1 MSLRRRPLSVRSDN
15 HAAFRSQGLT
25 FPPPDIPLKSP
36 EEVDGVEE
44 SVQRRAGHRHSVC
57 GRGRDEGDGLRRQHV
72 ESFNGVFARSVCFCL
87 CFLVLLLFVRLL
99 GSGDGITT
107 RSNRGAL
114 GGLSPEMF
122 RRKFQPT
129 TGHGPNSAVAY
140 GGDRPVSRSKATSP
154 QKAITSHLLP
164 RLHDQYGRCSSNSLP
179 L

>member
-1 MSLRRRPLSVRSDN
+1 MM
-15 HAAFRSQGLT
+15 
-25 FPPPDIPLKSP
+25 P
-36 EEVDGVEE
+36 E
-44 SVQRRAGHRHSVC
+44 
-57 GRGRDEGDGLRRQHV
+57 
-72 ESFNGVFARSVCFCL
+72 
-87 CFLVLLLFVRLL
+87 RLL

-129 TGHGPNSAVAY
+129 TGHGPNSAVAS

-164 RLHDQYGRCSSNSLP
+164 RLHDQYGRCFFFFLFLLFFFLFFSLLVLLHVCHRSLGHVRELTERKRGGERITVTP
-179 L
+179 IKQIFDVARAGVSREGIQGKLALFIRIQCGGGGAAGRVGGGAARFVA

>member
-1 MSLRRRPLSVRSDN
+1 MM
-15 HAAFRSQGLT
+15 
-25 FPPPDIPLKSP
+25 P
-36 EEVDGVEE
+36 E
-44 SVQRRAGHRHSVC
+44 
-57 GRGRDEGDGLRRQHV
+57 
-72 ESFNGVFARSVCFCL
+72 
-87 CFLVLLLFVRLL
+87 RLL

-140 GGDRPVSRSKATSP
+140 GGDRPVSRSKTTSP

-164 RLHDQYGRCSSNSLP
+164 RLHDQYGRNTTNTQPKKNNKPPISLLVLLHVCHRSLGHVRELTERKRGGERITVTP
-179 L
+179 IKQIFDDTRTGESRESIQGKLALFIRIQCRGGGAAGREGGGAARDEA

>member
-1 MSLRRRPLSVRSDN
+1 MM
-15 HAAFRSQGLT
+15 H
-25 FPPPDIPLKSP
+25 
-36 EEVDGVEE
+36 E
-44 SVQRRAGHRHSVC
+44 
-57 GRGRDEGDGLRRQHV
+57 
-72 ESFNGVFARSVCFCL
+72 
-87 CFLVLLLFVRLL
+87 RLL

-140 GGDRPVSRSKATSP
+140 GVDRPVSRSKATSP

-179 L
+179 MLFFNPPISLLVLLNVCHRSLGHVRDLTERKRGGERITVNWPSSFASNSLPLVPPVWRSVFRPVKSR